1 MAEND
6 GQPFDINLPPAHQYL
21 HLREENLLTN
31 ADKYE
36 DANVIIN
43 VSFLDLSIVL
53 LPTQKFPYFT
63 QAPLQISQFREAANS
78 NSLIALQPIVRERT
92 TNIATLIQ
100 VSSFLIRISKFEELN
115 DGVIIEAVGRQRC
128 KMKFTFFHCY
138 SLIDNQVSFK
148 FSMPYGSVLVLE
160 DRELLPFSQL
170 FVPSSCTRLPPKEVQ
185 L

>member
-1 MAEND
+1 M
-6 GQPFDINLPPAHQYL
+6 QKKFDKNSEKEKKMKFI
-21 HLREENLLTN
+21 EENLLTN

-100 VSSFLIRISKFEELN
+100 VFYFYSF
-115 DGVIIEAVGRQRC
+115 Q
-128 KMKFTFFHCY
+128 
-138 SLIDNQVSFK
+138 
-148 FSMPYGSVLVLE
+148 
-160 DRELLPFSQL
+160 DR
-170 FVPSSCTRLPPKEVQ
+170 
-185 L
+185 